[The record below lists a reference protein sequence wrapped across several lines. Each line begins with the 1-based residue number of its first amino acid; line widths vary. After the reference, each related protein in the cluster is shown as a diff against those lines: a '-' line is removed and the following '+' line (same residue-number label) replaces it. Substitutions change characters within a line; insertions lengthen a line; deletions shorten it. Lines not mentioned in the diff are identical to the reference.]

1 MIRFKDYLIIFMLQ
15 LNHNDER
22 GMKMYL
28 RILKKDLKRKKTMNV
43 ILLIF
48 ITMAATFIA
57 SSANNLFTISTA
69 LDSYFE
75 KANVPD
81 YWFATSDE
89 KAIKSFET
97 FAEDNDYFYSCTE
110 LLQIDPVNV
119 NISGDQFEYGNIL
132 CLSTINGTKVF
143 DRNSNELTQVN
154 DGELQTTKSE
164 SFT

>member
-1 MIRFKDYLIIFMLQ
+1 
-15 LNHNDER
+15 
-22 GMKMYL
+22 
-28 RILKKDLKRKKTMNV
+28 
-43 ILLIF
+43 
-48 ITMAATFIA
+48 MAATFIA

-110 LLQIDPVNV
+110 LLQIDPVQLL
-119 NISGDQFEYGNIL
+119 ISAGISLNTETACAY
-132 CLSTINGTKVF
+132 
-143 DRNSNELTQVN
+143 RP
-154 DGELQTTKSE
+154 
-164 SFT
+164 